1 MSKKAKVLFHGQ
13 KHTVDETEHYR
24 RISEDEEES
33 WINYGKEE
41 LLEELEECLEDYP
54 FSFEVIESS
63 NSDDFLDTL
72 RSEVEGLVDAEWRDS
87 EGTKFFFNLYRLKSD
102 EAIALLAKYVW
113 ENRLRG
119 KPSTRY
125 TILDLETIEGLR
137 KLL

>member
-72 RSEVEGLVDAEWRDS
+72 RSEVEGLVDAGWRDS
-87 EGTKFFFNLYRLKSD
+87 EGTKFFFNLSKLSNTD
-102 EAIALLAKYVW
+102 VISLIADYVR
-113 ENRLRG
+113 ENRPKG
-119 KPSTRY
+119 KPSERHSF
-125 TILDLETIEGLR
+125 TIYEKLR